1 MKMILG
7 GNLMLRKKGYLLI
20 LALIFVF
27 SISTVA
33 GAWWIFGSDE
43 QATWDKVQA
52 EGKLVV
58 GMDAAY
64 KPFEY
69 QDKNGEIVGFDVDV
83 LKEVAKKLDIKL
95 DLQNTSFDGIIPG
108 LQAKKYD
115 LIMSAMTITEERKKA
130 VNFSD
135 PYFNAGQVIAAMGDN
150 SSVKGVKDLE
160 DKIVAVQLGTTG
172 DLKVSEMEGVKEI
185 KRFDTIPEAFIA
197 LQNGQVEAV
206 VNDLPVTAAY
216 IKEHPEVKIVG
227 EPFTTEYYG
236 IAFRKEDTELK
247 EKINEAL
254 AELKQDGTYDEI
266 YAKWFE

>member
-1 MKMILG
+1 MLG
-7 GNLMLRKKGYLLI
+7 GDLMLRKKGYLLI
-20 LALIFVF
+20 LVLIFIF

-33 GAWWIFGSDE
+33 GAWWIFGDDE
-43 QATWDKVQA
+43 QATWDKIKE
-52 EGKLVV
+52 EGELVV

-69 QDKNGEIVGFDVDV
+69 QDENGEIVGFDVDI
-83 LKEVAKKLDIKL
+83 LKAITDKLGVEL

-115 LIMSAMTITEERKKA
+115 LIMSAMTITEDRKKA

-135 PYFNAGQVIAAMGDN
+135 PYFDASQVIAIMEDN
-150 SSVKGVKDLE
+150 NEIKGVDDLQG
-160 DKIVAVQLGTTG
+160 KVIAVQLGTTG
-172 DLKVSEMEGVKEI
+172 DLEVSEMKGIKEI

-197 LQNGQVEAV
+197 LQNRQVAAV
-206 VNDLPVTAAY
+206 VNDLPVTKAY
-216 IKEHPEVKIVG
+216 IKEHPEVKVVG
-227 EPFTTEYYG
+227 EALTIEQYG
-236 IAFRKEDTELK
+236 IAFRKADTKLM

-254 AELKQDGTYDEI
+254 IELKQEGTYDKI